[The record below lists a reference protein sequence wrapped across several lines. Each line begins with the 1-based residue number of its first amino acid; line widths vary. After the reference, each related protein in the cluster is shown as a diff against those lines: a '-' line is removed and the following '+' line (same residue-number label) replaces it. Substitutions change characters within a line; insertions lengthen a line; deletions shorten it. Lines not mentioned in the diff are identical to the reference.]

1 MIFGYEIFS
10 TFSKVFIGQLDFI
23 LKMVVEV
30 LVILHRSRSSTNI
43 PFIPHS
49 SMFDVLQ
56 FAPLFFFHSFFCSLV
71 VKNQPL
77 CQTFCQFGPI
87 LPHFCGNLIKKKQ
100 KKQQKTTKN
109 KTRPT
114 PISRVQDK
122 NKRIDLTPNCIFLIA
137 LD

>member
-1 MIFGYEIFS
+1 LQGIFLKMIFGYEIFS

-77 CQTFCQFGPI
+77 CWPNFAT
-87 LPHFCGNLIKKKQ
+87 FCGNLIKKRKKQ
-100 KKQQKTTKN
+100 KTKQN
-109 KTRPT
+109 KTKKKFNVQCFT
-114 PISRVQDK
+114 ICPIV
-122 NKRIDLTPNCIFLIA
+122 L
-137 LD
+137 

>member
-87 LPHFCGNLIKKKQ
+87 LPHFCGYLIKKRKKQ
-100 KKQQKTTKN
+100 KNKKEQKTKKKTKNKKQKTTNETLFFHDRAFK
-109 KTRPT
+109 
-114 PISRVQDK
+114 
-122 NKRIDLTPNCIFLIA
+122 
-137 LD
+137 

>member
-1 MIFGYEIFS
+1 LQGIFLKMIFGYEIFS

-49 SMFDVLQ
+49 SMFNVLQ
-56 FAPLFFFHSFFCSLV
+56 FAPLFFEIHSFFCSLV

-87 LPHFCGNLIKKKQ
+87 SPHFVDI
-100 KKQQKTTKN
+100 
-109 KTRPT
+109 
-114 PISRVQDK
+114 
-122 NKRIDLTPNCIFLIA
+122 
-137 LD
+137 